1 MDKDFLGIHRP
12 LDFKGSAGIGYVIIP
27 KDADRQEYIENCYR
41 TQTVTIQGG
50 YGYSEFGQVYV
61 SQSAMQEIEFP
72 SGIEG
77 ADKYG
82 SAVVWVRDDA
92 TRAPIIVAT
101 VRRQDAYYALGE
113 GTRRIAV
120 GMENGSSV
128 EIFMN
133 RDGSLSISVIGSS
146 ESAAQATVRV
156 SSPNSDSQLTVECDN
171 EIAVSA
177 GKRVRVTTPG
187 TIEARFVD
195 DQMEEKTVIRF
206 EPGKGLEYKDE
217 FDNQITAQ
225 DGKVNVTSK
234 EISHNDGSEPMVLG
248 DKLAS
253 FIGDFLDAVMKLTVV
268 TPAGTSTVP
277 VNLADFAAL
286 KARFDE
292 FKSKKSKL
300 E

>member
-1 MDKDFLGIHRP
+1 MNKDFLGIHKP
-12 LDFKGSAGIGYVIIP
+12 LDFKGSAGVGYVVIP
-27 KDADRQEYIENCYR
+27 RDTNRQEYIENCYR

-77 ADKYG
+77 ADRYG

-101 VRRQDAYYALGE
+101 IRRQDAYYALGE
-113 GTRRIAV
+113 GTKRIAV

-133 RDGSLSISVIGSS
+133 RDGSLSISVVGSN
-146 ESAAQATVRV
+146 ESAAQATIRV
-156 SSPNSDSQLTVECDN
+156 SSPNADSQLAVECDN
-171 EIAVSA
+171 EIAISA
-177 GKRVRVTTPG
+177 GKKISITTPG
-187 TIEARFVD
+187 TVEARFVN

-225 DGKVNVTSK
+225 DSKINIVSK
-234 EISHNDGSEPMVLG
+234 EISHNDGSQPMVLG
-248 DKLAS
+248 DKLS
-253 FIGDFLDAVMKLTVV
+253 DFISDFLDAVMKLTVV
-268 TPAGTSTVP
+268 TPAGTSTIP
-277 VNLADFAAL
+277 VNVADFAAL
-286 KARFDE
+286 KMRFDE

>member
-1 MDKDFLGIHRP
+1 MDKDFLGIHKP
-12 LDFKGSAGIGYVIIP
+12 LDFKGSAGVGYVIIP
-27 KDADRQEYIENCYR
+27 KGANREEYIENCYR

-61 SQSAMQEIEFP
+61 SQTAIQEIQFP

-92 TRAPIIVAT
+92 TRAPIIIAT
-101 VRRQDAYYALGE
+101 IRRQDSYYALGE

-133 RDGSLSISVIGSS
+133 RDGSLSISVVGSE
-146 ESAAQATVRV
+146 ESAAQATIRI
-156 SSPNSDSQLTVECDN
+156 SSPNADSKLAVECDN
-171 EIAVSA
+171 EINITA
-177 GKRVRVTTPG
+177 GKKTRITTPG
-187 TIEARFVD
+187 TVEARFVD

-217 FDNQITAQ
+217 FDNQITAG

-234 EISHNDGSEPMVLG
+234 EISHNDGSQPMVLG
-248 DKLAS
+248 DKLSS
-253 FIGDFLDAVMKLTVV
+253 FISDFLDAVMKLTVV

-277 VNLADFAAL
+277 VNVADFATL
-286 KARFDE
+286 KTRFDE
-292 FKSKKSKL
+292 FKSTKSKL

>member
-1 MDKDFLGIHRP
+1 MDKDFLGIHKP
-12 LDFKGSAGIGYVIIP
+12 LDFKGSAGVGYVIIP
-27 KDADRQEYIENCYR
+27 KGANREEYIENCYR

-61 SQSAMQEIEFP
+61 SQTAMQEIQFP

-92 TRAPIIVAT
+92 TRAPIIIAT
-101 VRRQDAYYALGE
+101 IRRQDAYYALGE

-133 RDGSLSISVIGSS
+133 RDGSLSISVVGSE
-146 ESAAQATVRV
+146 ESAAQATIRI
-156 SSPNSDSQLTVECDN
+156 SSPNADSKLVVECDN
-171 EIAVSA
+171 EINITA
-177 GKRVRVTTPG
+177 GKKARITTPG
-187 TIEARFVD
+187 TVEARFVD

-217 FDNQITAQ
+217 FDNQITAG

-234 EISHNDGSEPMVLG
+234 EISHNDGSQPMVLG
-248 DKLAS
+248 DKLS
-253 FIGDFLDAVMKLTVV
+253 NFISDFLDAVMKLTVV

-277 VNLADFAAL
+277 VNVADFAAL
-286 KARFDE
+286 KTRFDE
-292 FKSKKSKL
+292 FKSTKSKL